1 MKTVNAFIERG
12 SDGHYSVYIDHNE
25 NSLTYGIH
33 GTGDT
38 AKEAI
43 DDFKNSYYEMK
54 EFYREIEKEF
64 TDAEFNYQYDIASFL
79 AYYSNVL
86 TLSGLSR
93 LTGINQGL
101 LSHYVNGRK
110 NPTKRTIEKIE
121 TSIHSF
127 GKELSQVQ
135 FI

>member
-1 MKTVNAFIERG
+1 MKTTKAFIERG
-12 SDGHYSVYIDHNE
+12 DDGIYSVYIDHNE
-25 NSLTYGIH
+25 KDLTYGIH
-33 GTGDT
+33 GTGNT

-43 DDFKNSYYEMK
+43 DDFKNSYSEMK
-54 EFYREIEKEF
+54 KFYREIDKVF
-64 TDAEFNYQYDIASFL
+64 TEAEFSYQYDIASFL

-86 TLSGLSR
+86 SLSGLSR

-110 NPTKRTIEKIE
+110 KPTKQTIERIE
-121 TSIHSF
+121 GAIHSF

-135 FI
+135 FS

>member
-1 MKTVNAFIERG
+1 MKIKAFIERG
-12 SDGHYSVYIDHNE
+12 KDGTCGVYVDLE
-25 NSLTYGIH
+25 EEKLSYGII
-33 GTGDT
+33 GDGDT
-38 AKEAI
+38 VKEAI
-43 DDFKNSYYEMK
+43 DDFNNSYLEMEEHYK
-54 EFYREIEKEF
+54 EVNKPFQE
-64 TDAEFNYQYDIASFL
+64 AEFEFKYDTASFL

-86 TLSGLSR
+86 SLSGLSR

-110 NPTKRTIEKIE
+110 KPTKRTIEKIE
-121 TSIHSF
+121 NSIHDF